1 MAGFR
6 PQGRP
11 SEMSG
16 LPQGPAAKG
25 LPLPQA
31 AAGDALQVEAIKERV
46 AQGSETPAGGAA
58 GGPLLG
64 TPPADAK
71 GRNPSSLWQEPDGPW
86 KCFSPL
92 GAFAKCVMDSRL
104 AEFRIL

>member
-1 MAGFR
+1 
-6 PQGRP
+6 
-11 SEMSG
+11 MSG

-58 GGPLLG
+58 GGPLAG
-64 TPPADAK
+64 
-71 GRNPSSLWQEPDGPW
+71 SS
-86 KCFSPL
+86 S
-92 GAFAKCVMDSRL
+92 S
-104 AEFRIL
+104 